1 MLKNASSMVIAVC
14 LLAGS
19 ASAAD
24 AEAVAGKIGASHR
37 IVERGVW
44 NGGSRIVFEFNG
56 EEAWVVVPSAKE
68 AEGRPWTWTME
79 WPTAFVSRTGV
90 PAMLA
95 RGWHHVTLRPGFY
108 KDGKFVSKPGNM
120 NDDRLK
126 RSREFQR
133 FLVDEL
139 GFAPKACLIGMSW
152 GGFYSVRYSGTYPD
166 CVRRVYLDAP
176 LLDFTTLPSWPKWG
190 ICEVYRVQEG
200 YVGADDPR
208 MPVNM
213 AEPMAKGGVEVMLLY
228 GGQDQTVPPAK
239 NCERFVPRF
248 LAAGGK
254 LVNGIRNGDNR
265 RRSAYGHHP
274 HGLELDEQTKFVD
287 FFENGV
293 K

>member
-1 MLKNASSMVIAVC
+1 MLKTPIAIASC
-14 LLAGS
+14 LLAGFVV
-19 ASAAD
+19 AAD
-24 AEAVAGKIGASHR
+24 AAAVAEKIGAKHR
-37 IVERGVW
+37 IVARDSW
-44 NGGSRIVFEFNG
+44 NGGSRTVFEFNG
-56 EEAWVVVPSAKE
+56 EEAWVVVPAVDE
-68 AEGRPWTWTME
+68 ANGRPWTWTME
-79 WPTAFVSRTGV
+79 WPSAFVARTGA
-90 PAMLA
+90 PEMIA

-108 KDGKFVSKPGNM
+108 QDGKFVSKPGNM

-152 GGFYSVRYSGTYPD
+152 GGFYSVRYSGTYPE

-190 ICEVYRVQEG
+190 ICKVYHVQED
-200 YVGADDPR
+200 YVGANDQR
-208 MPVNM
+208 MPINM
-213 AEPMAKGGVEVMLLY
+213 AEPIAKGGVEVLLLY
-228 GGQDQTVPPAK
+228 GGQDQTVTTAK
-239 NCERFVPRF
+239 NCEVFAKRF

-254 LVNGIRNGDNR
+254 LLNGILSNENR
-265 RRSAYGHHP
+265 GRSAYGHHP
-274 HGLELDEQTKFVD
+274 HGLEIDEQNKLAD

>member
-1 MLKNASSMVIAVC
+1 MLRRTSMAIATC

-19 ASAAD
+19 VVAAD
-24 AEAVAGKIGASHR
+24 AAAVAEKIGAMHR
-37 IVERGVW
+37 IVTKDAW

-56 EEAWVVVPSAKE
+56 EEAWVVVPAVDE
-68 AEGRPWTWTME
+68 ASGRPWTWTME
-79 WPTAFVSRTGV
+79 WPSAFVARTGA
-90 PAMLA
+90 PAMLR
-95 RGWHHVTLRPGFY
+95 RGWHHVTLRPGCY
-108 KDGKFVSKPGNM
+108 KDGKFVSGAGNM
-120 NDDRLK
+120 NDERLK

-152 GGFYSVRYSGTYPD
+152 GGFYSVRYSGTYPE

-176 LLDFTTLPSWPKWG
+176 LLDFTTLPNWPKWQ
-190 ICEVYRVQEG
+190 CCKTYNVSED
-200 YVGADDPR
+200 YVATNDPR

-213 AEPMAKGGVEVMLLY
+213 AEPIAKGGVEVLLLY

-239 NCERFVPRF
+239 NCELFVKRFRE
-248 LAAGGK
+248 AGGK
-254 LVNGIRNGDNR
+254 LLNGILSNENR
-265 RRSAYGHHP
+265 SRYAYGHHP
-274 HGLELDEQTKFVD
+274 HGLELDEQDKLAD